1 MADEASACPQEVVA
15 PEPAMI
21 DGAEVRGVLP
31 VPLAG
36 SEAAARASDD
46 SSPTVEGP
54 ATAEAAFEAV
64 AVCAPAHQ
72 QPPQSSDSGV
82 KAEDRGPSTR
92 PASAGGEM
100 GTESG
105 DQGED
110 EQRRLEESEE
120 GGSDGGVQD
129 IGLGMAYALL
139 AISKSA
145 PAPDH
150 EASNEDEPPS
160 PTVRRKRTASQ
171 KVLRMSLLTESDD
184 MRKKGKRTAG
194 GNRAA
199 KDGRKPGSKGRSSK
213 APKAANSR
221 AAKAAARVA
230 TARQQREV
238 APDVKPKTKRSVR
251 ATAATTAAQRSKSE
265 GASGG
270 DSQQTS
276 PRAAAAKANSQRRND
291 RAAQRSEEASEPP
304 AAAGSLNIYCT
315 RNALCP
321 PVV

>member
-1 MADEASACPQEVVA
+1 
-15 PEPAMI
+15 MI
-21 DGAEVRGVLP
+21 DRVEARGVQP

-36 SEAAARASDD
+36 GEAAARGSDN

-54 ATAEAAFEAV
+54 PTAEAAFEAA
-64 AVCAPAHQ
+64 AVCALAPQ
-72 QPPQSSDSGV
+72 QPPRSSDSGV
-82 KAEDRGPSTR
+82 KAEYRGPSTR
-92 PASAGGEM
+92 PAIAGREM

-110 EQRRLEESEE
+110 EQGRLEDSGEE
-120 GGSDGGVQD
+120 GSDGGVQD

-150 EASNEDEPPS
+150 EASDEEEPPS

-184 MRKKGKRTAG
+184 VRKKGKGTAG
-194 GNRAA
+194 GGAA
-199 KDGRKPGSKGRSSK
+199 KVGRKPGSKGRSSK
-213 APKAANSR
+213 APKAANRR
-221 AAKAAARVA
+221 AAKAAARAA
-230 TARQQREV
+230 TARQQRE
-238 APDVKPKTKRSVR
+238 AALDVKPKTKRSVR
-251 ATAATTAAQRSKSE
+251 ATAATTAAQRLKSE

-276 PRAAAAKANSQRRND
+276 PRAAAAKANSQRRID
-291 RAAQRSEEASEPP
+291 RAAQRSEEASEQP

-315 RNALCP
+315 CNTLGP